1 MATSEHDVPRRMTLE
16 EFQRLP
22 ESDEFLYELD
32 AGLLVREPRPAR
44 AHGTAVILL
53 GKHLAD
59 YALEHGGVV
68 TTETGYVLGEDPD
81 TLRGPDVAYSRRDPA
96 PYGGG
101 PDGYISGAPDLAVE
115 VLSPSNRWTD
125 IRRKIDQYFAAGARM
140 GLDRGPPVEVGH
152 RPPVRRQ
159 QPHHQPR
166 RQSRRRRRPPRSPA
180 SRRRAV
186 PLLTGGKCRGWIP
199 GAPAVCCVLRNPDPS

>member
-1 MATSEHDVPRRMTLE
+1 MATSEHDVPRRMTVE

-44 AHGTAVILL
+44 AHGTAVILI

-59 YALEHGGVV
+59 YALENGGVV

-140 GLDRGPPVEVGH
+140 VWIVDPQSKSVTVHPSADRSQTIGHDASLDGGDVLPGLRLPVAELF
-152 RPPVRRQ
+152 RF
-159 QPHHQPR
+159 
-166 RQSRRRRRPPRSPA
+166 
-180 SRRRAV
+180 
-186 PLLTGGKCRGWIP
+186 
-199 GAPAVCCVLRNPDPS
+199 

>member
-44 AHGTAVILL
+44 AHGTAVILI

-81 TLRGPDVAYSRRDPA
+81 TLRGPDVAYSRRDPGS
-96 PYGGG
+96 YGGG
-101 PDGYISGAPDLAVE
+101 PDGYICAAPDLAVE
-115 VLSPSNRWTD
+115 VLSPSNRWAD
-125 IRRKIDQYFAAGARM
+125 IRRKVDQYFAAGARM
-140 GLDRGPPVEVGH
+140 VWIVDPQSKSVTVHPSADRSHTIGRDDSLDGGDVLPGLRLPVAELF
-152 RPPVRRQ
+152 RF
-159 QPHHQPR
+159 
-166 RQSRRRRRPPRSPA
+166 
-180 SRRRAV
+180 
-186 PLLTGGKCRGWIP
+186 
-199 GAPAVCCVLRNPDPS
+199 

>member
-16 EFQRLP
+16 EFQQLP

-44 AHGTAVILL
+44 AHGTAVILI

-68 TTETGYVLGEDPD
+68 TTETGYVLGAAPD

-101 PDGYISGAPDLAVE
+101 TDGYIRGAPDLAVE

-125 IRRKIDQYFAAGARM
+125 IRRKIEQYFAAGARM
-140 GLDRGPPVEVGH
+140 VWIVDPQSKSVTVHPSADRSHTISLDGSLDGGDVLPGLRLPVPELF
-152 RPPVRRQ
+152 RF
-159 QPHHQPR
+159 
-166 RQSRRRRRPPRSPA
+166 
-180 SRRRAV
+180 
-186 PLLTGGKCRGWIP
+186 
-199 GAPAVCCVLRNPDPS
+199 